1 MLKKV
6 FVVGAAGLLTAA
18 VLTQTKLGD
27 LAWNWVDRAER
38 SIESK
43 IKPEDEL
50 RRIKHEV
57 AMLDR
62 DIDKAKG
69 SLAEEN
75 VEARHLTKRVEELRV
90 SVEKSRSAVEARRDL
105 FKNGESSFV
114 KWDGG
119 RNIPI
124 AKAKELLAA
133 EVANHKALE
142 QEFKAQETMLNVRE
156 RTRTMAEQHLNA
168 LVEQKRQLETEIT
181 QLDADIKLAKL
192 RQVES
197 KYQNDGSRMA
207 KIKEDLAKLRKRV
220 EIQQEK
226 LNLSKK
232 YDPSAA
238 ENKTVDEIL
247 ADLDSKSEK
256 AGDQVGKK

>member
-43 IKPEDEL
+43 IKPEDEI

-69 SLAEEN
+69 ALAEEN
-75 VEARHLTKRVEELRV
+75 VEVRHLTKRVEELRV

-105 FKNGESSFV
+105 FKNSETSFV
-114 KWDGG
+114 KWDG
-119 RNIPI
+119 RNISTS
-124 AKAKELLAA
+124 KAKELLAA
-133 EVANHKALE
+133 EVANHKSLE
-142 QEFKAQETMLNVRE
+142 REFKAQDTMLTVRE

-168 LVEQKRQLETEIT
+168 LVDQKRTLATEVTELE
-181 QLDADIKLAKL
+181 ADIKLAKL
-192 RQVES
+192 EQVQS

-207 KIKEDLAKLRKRV
+207 KVKEDLQNLRKRI
-220 EIQQEK
+220 EIQREK
-226 LNLSKK
+226 LNLTKK
-232 YDPSAA
+232 YDPAAA

-247 ADLDSKSEK
+247 AELDSKGEK